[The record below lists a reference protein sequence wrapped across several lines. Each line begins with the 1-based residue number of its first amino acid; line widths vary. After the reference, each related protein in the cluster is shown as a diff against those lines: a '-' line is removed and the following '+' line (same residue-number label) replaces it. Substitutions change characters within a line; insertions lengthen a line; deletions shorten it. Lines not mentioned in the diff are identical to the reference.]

1 MNVSSACT
9 VFGCFPNNIVIVF
22 AEWKRWRQKHSARK
36 RLTELL
42 EWVLIKLRRH
52 LTQTCLRWI
61 LIHHQER
68 HPHHRLLIVN
78 QVQVRYLIHDRKSF
92 LCAGNNRAGSILF
105 FYYYLVLI
113 IIFIDEASEAFLQYF
128 GELNTLVN
136 FLKQWY
142 PYQYLRFLILPV
154 HLEQSLCCVSERKL
168 HSLHI
173 ASAQLTREMINN
185 LFGPST
191 ILTCSG
197 SFLYWKWIDVT
208 QKEGLLFTLTPVVL
222 LYQKY
227 FEKLPKNKI

>member
-1 MNVSSACT
+1 MIVNPSSVQVT
-9 VFGCFPNNIVIVF
+9 TGQFQYYFFIIILF
-22 AEWKRWRQKHSARK
+22 WLLFFLMKRQK
-36 RLTELL
+36 L
-42 EWVLIKLRRH
+42 
-52 LTQTCLRWI
+52 
-61 LIHHQER
+61 
-68 HPHHRLLIVN
+68 
-78 QVQVRYLIHDRKSF
+78 F
-92 LCAGNNRAGSILF
+92 FSILANW
-105 FYYYLVLI
+105 I
-113 IIFIDEASEAFLQYF
+113 P
-128 GELNTLVN
+128 LVN

-154 HLEQSLCCVSERKL
+154 RLSMCCVSERKL